1 MKRECSQL
9 SGRQHGLICE
19 AIENVRGCNKD
30 VERNNISK
38 NLLDFLWQLEG
49 YGFISASE
57 RITYMDALLVAN
69 AQKGKAGAGGVKVH
83 K

>member
-30 VERNNISK
+30 VERNNIAK
-38 NLLDFLWQLEG
+38 NLLDFLWQLEQFS
-49 YGFISASE
+49 FITGSE
-57 RITYMDALLVAN
+57 RVRYMDALLVAN
-69 AQKGKAGAGGVKVH
+69 VQKGKAGKRAKN
-83 K
+83 